1 MVVHMVFTLYTQ
13 KKQGLKGLNIFLQQG
28 LIEYVESIL
37 AYNEIFQNQ
46 TWMGFK
52 KNKTNFFKTVKMCS
66 LFQVYH
72 QMG

>member
-46 TWMGFK
+46 T
-52 KNKTNFFKTVKMCS
+52 
-66 LFQVYH
+66 
-72 QMG
+72 